1 MLLTLDEWVSVS
13 VDLWTST
20 TVVIVDKESIDCTAD
35 TDVTALSGTSSVWA
49 VNSGSA
55 VDAEIEDGV
64 EFKESKFSVF
74 DPEWVVLVGIASN
87 QISNKF

>member
-1 MLLTLDEWVSVS
+1 
-13 VDLWTST
+13 
-20 TVVIVDKESIDCTAD
+20 
-35 TDVTALSGTSSVWA
+35 LSGTSSVWA

-87 QISNKF
+87 QTSFIKSRNIYNT